1 MGFLAQVPTK
11 PTEGPV
17 LAASHLLLVHG
28 HLSIGSLPAASRRS
42 TKHASPQKRRVR
54 DEGGLGLAGP
64 SPIFQGQ
71 VAALRALLVALLQNK
86 LLAGLQGLSA
96 VGCRPSGASPW
107 RPSCGER
114 ILPSASS
121 TKNAYKAEAR
131 ATGPRAP
138 RALKVFRWMVA
149 VLLHPVWA
157 SRRVPVLNTAAHV
170 SLAPSASAA
179 RASASRPRLG

>member
-1 MGFLAQVPTK
+1 M
-11 PTEGPV
+11 

-96 VGCRPSGASPW
+96 VGCR
-107 RPSCGER
+107 
-114 ILPSASS
+114 LSS
-121 TKNAYKAEAR
+121 
-131 ATGPRAP
+131 
-138 RALKVFRWMVA
+138 FW
-149 VLLHPVWA
+149 
-157 SRRVPVLNTAAHV
+157 SF
-170 SLAPSASAA
+170 SLASFLRGADPAI
-179 RASASRPRLG
+179 GFEH